1 MYCQQQPALSSML
14 PGGSTHLP
22 LGFNTLQVVKV
33 APVAEELVV
42 ELRLVLL
49 TTAVM
54 KKAAMAAAVMVMKKK
69 KKKKKM
75 MVGISLRGE
84 RVAHSS
90 RWSSAAGAEQGVAG
104 VGRGAVDRC
113 ATSLES

>member
-1 MYCQQQPALSSML
+1 
-14 PGGSTHLP
+14 
-22 LGFNTLQVVKV
+22 VVKV

-54 KKAAMAAAVMVMKKK
+54 KKAAMAAAVMVM
-69 KKKKKM
+69 KKKKM

-113 ATSLES
+113 ATSLKS